1 MSAERCPECDAVG
14 VDCGCAPGVGFEP
27 LRIRPYVTLPE
38 PRQSE
43 DPPPPQQVRGVLA
56 GPAGGYA
63 RGVETPPE
71 GDTPA
76 YGITVAWPD
85 SPPQAGWPAETVRLR
100 AADPAAG
107 TRNGVG
113 GGGRGGGPEKL
124 SGRTRRRRLPTI
136 LAGAGTVVAVGTA
149 ALALGMLPRSGD
161 SDTVLLDAKP
171 SAPAPSLAPAGPTQ
185 PTAAHSASRS
195 ASASASPS
203 PSASKSASSSASPT
217 ASRSPA
223 PASPTQSAST
233 SRAPSSP
240 PPPPKAPTL
249 RYGDSGPEVEKM
261 QRLLAGRGLYR
272 GKINGRFDDRTENAV
287 SEFQWRNNIDE
298 DWGVYGPETR
308 RALEGT
314 G

>member
-1 MSAERCPECDAVG
+1 M
-14 VDCGCAPGVGFEP
+14 
-27 LRIRPYVTLPE
+27 TLPE
-38 PRQSE
+38 PRQSA
-43 DPPPPQQVRGVLA
+43 DPPPAQPVRGVVA

-63 RGVETPPE
+63 QGAQTPP
-71 GDTPA
+71 GDDTPA
-76 YGITVAWPD
+76 YGIPVAWPD
-85 SPPQAGWPAETVRLR
+85 SPPQAGWPAETVRLQ
-100 AADPAAG
+100 AATPAAG
-107 TRNGVG
+107 AESTNG
-113 GGGRGGGPEKL
+113 GGGRGRGGGPEKR
-124 SGRTRRRRLPTI
+124 SGATGRRRLPTI

-171 SAPAPSLAPAGPTQ
+171 SAPAASVAPAGPTQ
-185 PTAAHSASRS
+185 PTATHSPSRS

-203 PSASKSASSSASPT
+203 PSASKSASPSASPT
-217 ASRSPA
+217 ASRSSA
-223 PASPTQSAST
+223 PPSATPSAST

-261 QRLLAGRGLYR
+261 QRLLAGQGLYR

-287 SEFQWRNNIDE
+287 SEFQWRNNIDD

>member
-1 MSAERCPECDAVG
+1 M
-14 VDCGCAPGVGFEP
+14 
-27 LRIRPYVTLPE
+27 TLPE

-43 DPPPPQQVRGVLA
+43 DPPPTQLVRGVVA
-56 GPAGGYA
+56 GAPGGYA
-63 RGVETPPE
+63 RGPETPP
-71 GDTPA
+71 GDDTPA
-76 YGITVAWPD
+76 YGIPVAWPD
-85 SPPQAGWPAETVRLR
+85 SPPQAGWPAETIRLG

-107 TRNGVG
+107 ARSGDGGVT
-113 GGGRGGGPEKL
+113 GGRGRGPEKR
-124 SGRTRRRRLPTI
+124 SGATGRRRLPTI

-171 SAPAPSLAPAGPTQ
+171 SAPAASVAPAGPTQ
-185 PTAAHSASRS
+185 PTATHSPSR
-195 ASASASPS
+195 SASASPS
-203 PSASKSASSSASPT
+203 PRASKSASPSASPS
-217 ASRSPA
+217 ASRSSA
-223 PASPTQSAST
+223 PASPTPSAST

-287 SEFQWRNNIDE
+287 SDFQWQNSIDE